1 MILTD
6 IYVLHQT
13 VCLLHAAMAHLK
25 KKDWLK
31 AEDDAS
37 MALTF
42 DASHVKSYQRRSVA
56 RASLGKL
63 RAALLDL
70 SRAEVELESL
80 GAAGGDVSGMQKSI
94 AAERKRVESLLRA
107 AMKRAPK
114 RCNVPIVVVREDKE
128 EDKEELVEELSD
140 DAVSKAGSVD
150 DGSASD
156 VSKGSDDWV
165 VVDTSVSGGGGKDE
179 SPIQQ
184 SSTSS
189 PAKLAPREYKKPT
202 TWYEFETTWRSL
214 DSLEERGTYLSSIKP
229 KWLAN
234 LYRNG
239 MEDVEIVVDVVVA
252 AGRLMT
258 MDANQ
263 ASLAKEYI
271 HCVANTKGIDIPVM
285 MMNDGQRKKVRD
297 VIDKV
302 FGGADAV
309 AAKLGC

>member
-1 MILTD
+1 
-6 IYVLHQT
+6 
-13 VCLLHAAMAHLK
+13 MAHLK

-37 MALTF
+37 MALTI
-42 DASHVKSYQRRSVA
+42 DASHVKSYQRRAVA

-70 SRAEVELESL
+70 SRAEAELEALDAS
-80 GAAGGDVSGMQKSI
+80 GGGVAGGGMQRSI
-94 AAERKRVESLLRA
+94 AAERKRIESLLRA

-114 RCNVPIVVVREDKE
+114 RCNVPIVVVREEKE
-128 EDKEELVEELSD
+128 GIVEGLLD
-140 DAVSKAGSVD
+140 DAVSKAGSD
-150 DGSASD
+150 DNNCASD

-165 VVDTSVSGGGGKDE
+165 VVDTSVSGDD
-179 SPIQQ
+179 
-184 SSTSS
+184 SS
-189 PAKLAPREYKKPT
+189 AKFVPRTYKKPT

-214 DSLEERGTYLSSIKP
+214 SSLEERSAYLSSIKP

-252 AGRLMT
+252 AGRLMM

-271 HCVANTKGIDIPVM
+271 QCVANTKCIDIPVM
-285 MMNDGQRKKVRD
+285 MMNDEQRKKVRGVVD
-297 VIDKV
+297 QV
-302 FGGADAV
+302 FRGGNNGKAAV
-309 AAKLGC
+309 AAKLGCSF

>member
-1 MILTD
+1 
-6 IYVLHQT
+6 
-13 VCLLHAAMAHLK
+13 MAHLK

-37 MALTF
+37 VALAI

-80 GAAGGDVSGMQKSI
+80 NVTTGIDISGMQKSI
-94 AAERKRVESLLRA
+94 AAERKRAESLLRA

-114 RCNVPIVVVREDKE
+114 RCNVPIVVVREDSKE

-140 DAVSKAGSVD
+140 DAVPKTGSV
-150 DGSASD
+150 GSVSTSD
-156 VSKGSDDWV
+156 ISKGSDEWV
-165 VVDTSVSGGGGKDE
+165 VGDTSVSGRNDE
-179 SPIQQ
+179 SPTEP
-184 SSTSS
+184 SNTSS
-189 PAKLAPREYKKPT
+189 SANLAPRDYKKPT
-202 TWYEFETTWRSL
+202 TWYEFETTWRGL
-214 DSLEERGTYLSSIKP
+214 DSLEERSAYLSSIKP

-252 AGRLMT
+252 AERLMT

-263 ASLAKEYI
+263 VSLAKKYI
-271 HCVANTKGIDIPVM
+271 QCVANSKSINIPVM
-285 MMNDGQRKKVRD
+285 MMNDGQRRKVRD
-297 VIDKV
+297 VIDQV
-302 FGGADAV
+302 FGGDAANDGKGVV
-309 AAKLGC
+309 AAKLGCSL

>member
-1 MILTD
+1 
-6 IYVLHQT
+6 
-13 VCLLHAAMAHLK
+13 MAHLK

-37 MALTF
+37 MALTI

-70 SRAEVELESL
+70 SRAEAELESL
-80 GAAGGDVSGMQKSI
+80 DASGGGVTGVGGMQRGI

-114 RCNVPIVVVREDKE
+114 RCNVPIVLVREEEKKE
-128 EDKEELVEELSD
+128 EIVEELSISD
-140 DAVSKAGSVD
+140 DVVSKAGSLDSV
-150 DGSASD
+150 SISS

-165 VVDTSVSGGGGKDE
+165 VIGDTCTGTCTTQQIDTS
-179 SPIQQ
+179 
-184 SSTSS
+184 SS
-189 PAKLAPREYKKPT
+189 PAKLAPRQYKKPT

-214 DSLEERGTYLSSIKP
+214 DSLEERSAYLSSIRP

-252 AGRLMT
+252 AGSLVT
-258 MDANQ
+258 MVDASQ

-271 HCVANTKGIDIPVM
+271 HCVANTKSIDIPVM
-285 MMNDGQRKKVRD
+285 MMNDGQREKVRD

-302 FGGADAV
+302 FGDDAAAKDDGNKAAV
-309 AAKLGC
+309 AAKLGCSL